1 MKRAVSILFVT
12 LLLLT
17 ASLPIRAEDVPMLKD
32 VYADYFRIGFA
43 ANSTFWLDE
52 HLLGHFNS
60 VTSENNMKWEAL
72 QPRPG
77 VFRFVG
83 ADALVDY
90 AERNGIEVIGHTL
103 VWHSQTPD
111 WVFEDEKGNP
121 LSREELLERME
132 NHIKTVVGRYKGRI
146 KGWDVVNEA
155 IEYNSETGKWELRDS
170 KWRQIIGDDFIEYAF
185 RFAHEADPDA
195 ELYYNDYNSTD
206 PGKRDA
212 IYNLVKGLLDKG
224 LRVDGIGMQGHWE
237 IDSPS
242 ETRIREAIEKY
253 SSLGVKVH
261 ITELD
266 LSVYSWND
274 RANRYADGLPEEV
287 AARQAERYST
297 IFRIFKE
304 YAPVIERVTFWGVRD
319 SNSWKNN
326 FPVPGRKDYPLLF
339 DKDGQPK
346 PAFWAVLDPARP
358 WQEVRD
364 EYGYGPTGPRWR
376 NAALNRPVSANAA
389 EDRAD
394 RAVDGLDNTS
404 WQPDGEPPF
413 YLTVDL
419 GESITVERWVVKNT
433 GAGIRGKALPGDEL
447 FNARAYKLQV
457 SPDGQSWTDVDEVK
471 DNTANVTDR
480 MIKPVEAQHVRLV
493 ILEPTSIPGNNR
505 TSIVEFAVY
514 TKE

>member
-1 MKRAVSILFVT
+1 MNRAVAVFAVV
-12 LLLLT
+12 LLLLVST
-17 ASLPIRAEDVPMLKD
+17 PITRAEDMPMLKD
-32 VYADYFRIGFA
+32 VYADYFKIGFA
-43 ANSTFWLDE
+43 ANSAFWLDE
-52 HLLGHFNS
+52 DLLGHFNS

-77 VFRFVG
+77 VFRFG
-83 ADALVDY
+83 SADALIDY
-90 AERNGIEVIGHTL
+90 AEKNGMEVIGHTL

-111 WVFEDEKGNP
+111 WVFEDDQGKP
-121 LSREELLERME
+121 LTRGALLERME
-132 NHIKTVVGRYKGRI
+132 NHIKTVMGRYKGRI

-155 IEYNSETGKWELRDS
+155 VEYNSETGKWELRNT
-170 KWRQIIGDDFIEYAF
+170 KWRQIIGDDYIEYAF

-212 IYNLVKGLLDKG
+212 IYALVKSLLDKG
-224 LRVDGIGMQGHWE
+224 IRVDGIGIQGHWE

-242 ETRIREAIEKY
+242 EARIREAIEKY

-266 LSVYSWND
+266 VSVYSWND
-274 RANRYADGLPEEV
+274 RTDRYATGLPEDM
-287 AARQAERYST
+287 AARQAERYASIFK
-297 IFRIFKE
+297 IFRE
-304 YAPVIERVTFWGVRD
+304 YASVIERVTFWGVRD
-319 SNSWKNN
+319 NNSWKNN

-346 PAFWAVLDPARP
+346 PAFWAVLDPSRP

-364 EYGYGPTGPRWR
+364 EHGYAPAGPKWH
-376 NAALNRPVSANAA
+376 NAALNRPVTASIA
-389 EDRAD
+389 EDKAQ

-404 WQPDGEPPF
+404 WQVDGEPPY

-419 GESITVERWVVKNT
+419 GQPTVIERWVVKNT
-433 GAGIRGKALPGDEL
+433 GAGVTGRTLPGDEL
-447 FNARAYKLQV
+447 FNARAYTLQV
-457 SPDGQSWTDVDEVK
+457 SQDGQSWTDVDEVK
-471 DNTANVTDR
+471 DNTANITDR
-480 MIKPVEAQHVRLV
+480 TIEPVEAQYVRLV
-493 ILEPTSIPGNNR
+493 ILEPTSISGNNR